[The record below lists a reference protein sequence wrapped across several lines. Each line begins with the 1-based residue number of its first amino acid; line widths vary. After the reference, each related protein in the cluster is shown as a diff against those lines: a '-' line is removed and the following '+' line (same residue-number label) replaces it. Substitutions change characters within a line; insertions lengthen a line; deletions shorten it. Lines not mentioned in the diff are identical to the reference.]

1 MRPGRTQP
9 ATLTRRALGT
19 RLAGAF
25 AAIGFGRGAMAQGA
39 ASPVAV
45 LDPDL
50 RDAALRGLALAG
62 YRGDPVTAVA
72 AKAAL
77 ARLAQTDPEA
87 ALLGRI
93 YPLLDVRP
101 AAYWPDEVPEAAA
114 ADLATLHGAIR
125 ATQPVAFRYTD
136 LAGSLSTRTVLP
148 LALVHPP
155 QGRGSSCWP
164 GARSMK
170 PSARSL
176 SAPCRAF
183 ARSRAILARSAW
195 PCWQGFW
202 TRKPGG
208 ADGTARVA
216 ALDQCAR
223 PRRLPLGQAQFQA
236 KGRRTGW
243 RKAATTRIARC
254 NSPSLQRA
262 AVTFA
267 ATASRQA
274 PAICRAFWTST
285 SACRIEA

>member
-39 ASPVAV
+39 ASPDAV

-62 YRGDPVTAVA
+62 YRGDPVTAAA

-77 ARLAQTDPEA
+77 ARLARTDPEA

-136 LAGSLSTRTVLP
+136 LAANHSTRTVLP

-155 QGRGSSCWP
+155 QGVKLLAWCQEREAFRQFFVRAMQGVCPQPGDFGAKRLALLAGLLDKEAWRG
-164 GARSMK
+164 
-170 PSARSL
+170 
-176 SAPCRAF
+176 
-183 ARSRAILARSAW
+183 
-195 PCWQGFW
+195 
-202 TRKPGG
+202 
-208 ADGTARVA
+208 
-216 ALDQCAR
+216 
-223 PRRLPLGQAQFQA
+223 
-236 KGRRTGW
+236 
-243 RKAATTRIARC
+243 
-254 NSPSLQRA
+254 
-262 AVTFA
+262 
-267 ATASRQA
+267 
-274 PAICRAFWTST
+274 
-285 SACRIEA
+285 